1 MTTTVTT
8 IPAAPTWD
16 LESVFPGGSASPQFK
31 SFRDKVK
38 AELADAAIQIKT
50 LPPNLEPASREG
62 WKSFIVLLQDLH
74 EHLELIRSFGGCLI
88 AQNVADNQAQSIVG
102 EADQLVSEWEKLKT
116 VLEAWSINQSDAV
129 WNDLVNDEAL
139 VGFRFYLNELREVAR
154 FKMPVDRESPGGQ
167 RLPCLEPVVRP
178 NGG

>member
-1 MTTTVTT
+1 MRPLKGVFHDHSCRH
-8 IPAAPTWD
+8 PYLAAPTWD
-16 LESVFPGGSASPQFK
+16 LESIFPGGSASPQFK

-38 AELADAAIQIKT
+38 AELADAAIQLKT

-102 EADQLVSEWEKLKT
+102 EADQLISEWEKLKT
-116 VLEAWSINQSDAV
+116 SARSLVDQSIRCRLE
-129 WNDLVNDEAL
+129 
-139 VGFRFYLNELREVAR
+139 
-154 FKMPVDRESPGGQ
+154 
-167 RLPCLEPVVRP
+167 
-178 NGG
+178 